1 MIFYFVLIVTDL
13 ETKLCHLKAQ
23 QIYNFFMSI
32 ELEKVMSK
40 RFDTIDELSEYF
52 VNKEN
57 LLNLWNTGH
66 KYQ

>member
-1 MIFYFVLIVTDL
+1 
-13 ETKLCHLKAQ
+13 
-23 QIYNFFMSI
+23 MSI

-66 KYQ
+66 KYQWTSN